1 MEKLKFAKMHG
12 AGNNFIIF
20 EDFENKYENLEVIAK
35 ILCDR
40 AFGIGADGILVVRK
54 STVAEIQMIII
65 NADGSYAA
73 MCGNGIR
80 CFAKYVYDE
89 GLVKNT
95 SIDIETGDGV
105 KHAKLEIEN
114 NKVIGVT
121 INMGIPTF
129 EPARVP
135 VISEDIVL
143 NKNISIGENRYT
155 ITSMLLGV
163 PHTIIIDPIDKYPV
177 EEGRLIEKSN
187 IFPQGTNVNFCE
199 VKNKDEIT
207 VKTWERGAGA
217 TLACGTGS
225 CASVVACHKL
235 ELVNSKVKVNIP
247 GGSLVVEITEDGVM
261 MTGPAVTVFEGE
273 TLELDFSN

>member
-20 EDFENKYENLEVIAK
+20 EDFENKYENLEAVAK

-54 STVAEIQMIII
+54 SNVAEIQMIII

-80 CFAKYVYDE
+80 CFAKYVYDK

-95 SIDIETGDGV
+95 SLDIETGDGV

-121 INMGIPTF
+121 INMGTPTF
-129 EPARVP
+129 EPKKVP
-135 VISEDIVL
+135 VVSEEMVL
-143 NKNISIGENRYT
+143 NKNISIGENKYT

-163 PHTIIIDPIDKYPV
+163 PHTIIIDTIDKYPV
-177 EEGRLIEKSN
+177 EEGRLIEKSS

-199 VKNKDEIT
+199 VINKDEIT

-235 ELVNSKVKVNIP
+235 KLVNTKVKVNIP

-273 TLELDFSN
+273 TLELDF

>member
-20 EDFENKYENLEVIAK
+20 EDFENKYENLEAIAK

-199 VKNKDEIT
+199 VINKDEIT

-235 ELVNSKVKVNIP
+235 KLVNSKVKVNIP

>member
-20 EDFENKYENLEVIAK
+20 EDFENKYENLEAVAK
-35 ILCDR
+35 NLCDR

-80 CFAKYVYDE
+80 CFAKYVYDK

-95 SIDIETGDGV
+95 SLDIETGDGV

-114 NKVIGVT
+114 NKVMGVT
-121 INMGIPTF
+121 INMGIPAF

-135 VISEDIVL
+135 VVSEDIVL

-177 EEGRLIEKSN
+177 EEGRLIEKSS

-199 VKNKDEIT
+199 VINKDEIT

-225 CASVVACHKL
+225 CASVVACRKL
-235 ELVNSKVKVNIP
+235 KLVNSKVKVNIP
-247 GGSLVVEITEDGVM
+247 GGSLVVEITEEGVM

-273 TLELDFSN
+273 TLELDF

>member
-20 EDFENKYENLEVIAK
+20 EDFENKYENLEAVAK

-135 VISEDIVL
+135 VVSEDIVL

-199 VKNKDEIT
+199 VINKDEIT

-235 ELVNSKVKVNIP
+235 KLVNSKVKVNIP
-247 GGSLVVEITEDGVM
+247 GGSLVVEITEDEVM

>member
-20 EDFENKYENLEVIAK
+20 EDFENKYENLKAIAK

-199 VKNKDEIT
+199 VINKDEIT

-235 ELVNSKVKVNIP
+235 KLVNSKVKVNIP

>member
-20 EDFENKYENLEVIAK
+20 EDFENKYKNLEAIAK

-95 SIDIETGDGV
+95 SLDIETGDGV

-114 NKVIGVT
+114 NKVMGVT

-135 VISEDIVL
+135 VVSEDIVL

-177 EEGRLIEKSN
+177 EEGRLIEKSS

-199 VKNKDEIT
+199 VINKDEIT

-235 ELVNSKVKVNIP
+235 KLVNSKVKVNIP
-247 GGSLVVEITEDGVM
+247 GGSLVVEITEEGVM

-273 TLELDFSN
+273 TLELDF

>member
-20 EDFENKYENLEVIAK
+20 EDFENKYENLEAVAK
-35 ILCDR
+35 NLCDR

-80 CFAKYVYDE
+80 CFAKYVYDK

-95 SIDIETGDGV
+95 SLDIETGDGV

-114 NKVIGVT
+114 NKVMGVT

-135 VISEDIVL
+135 VVSEDIVL

-177 EEGRLIEKSN
+177 EEGRLIEKSS

-199 VKNKDEIT
+199 VINKDEIT

-225 CASVVACHKL
+225 CASVVACQKL
-235 ELVNSKVKVNIP
+235 KLVNSKVKVNIP
-247 GGSLVVEITEDGVM
+247 GGSLVVEITEEGVM

-273 TLELDFSN
+273 TLELDF